1 MLPNTSSSYPEQ
13 LGEIARELQYEDDD
27 STQWVW
33 AELKCEDSE
42 SVNNVTGDDLGSG
55 LEFGEDYPIGRLDYT
70 STLMLEIY

>member
-1 MLPNTSSSYPEQ
+1 M
-13 LGEIARELQYEDDD
+13 
-27 STQWVW
+27 
-33 AELKCEDSE
+33 KCEDSE